1 MSETM
6 TYAAA
11 FQRAMIDEMERDETI
26 FVLGTDLYVR
36 GGHFAQ
42 VKGLGERFGPARVR
56 DTPISEAAMVAAG
69 VGSAMHGMRPVV
81 DLNFADFAMGAMDE
95 IVNQAAKMRYM
106 FGARVPLVIRGSSGV
121 GLFAAQH
128 TNSVESWFAATPG
141 LVVAT
146 PATPADAGGLLVQAL
161 RGDDPVIFL
170 MHKRLA
176 SVRGEV
182 DLPIQPLP
190 FGQAAIAREGTDV
203 TLITYSFT
211 LRQALEAAEAVESDG
226 ISVEVIDLRT
236 VAPLDRE
243 TVNESVRKTGRVV
256 LLSDAPTVGGVLA
269 EVAAGIQESVL
280 EYLDAPIVRLGGRHA
295 PIPHSP
301 PLFEALVP
309 SLDSVSAALR
319 DIVGV
324 AV

>member
-69 VGSAMHGMRPVV
+69 VGSAMRGMRPVV

-170 MHKRLA
+170 MHKRL
-176 SVRGEV
+176 E
-182 DLPIQPLP
+182 I
-190 FGQAAIAREGTDV
+190 
-203 TLITYSFT
+203 
-211 LRQALEAAEAVESDG
+211 
-226 ISVEVIDLRT
+226 
-236 VAPLDRE
+236 
-243 TVNESVRKTGRVV
+243 GRAHV
-256 LLSDAPTVGGVLA
+256 
-269 EVAAGIQESVL
+269 
-280 EYLDAPIVRLGGRHA
+280 
-295 PIPHSP
+295 
-301 PLFEALVP
+301 
-309 SLDSVSAALR
+309 
-319 DIVGV
+319 
-324 AV
+324 

>member
-11 FQRAMIDEMERDETI
+11 FQRAMVDEMERDESI

-42 VKGLGERFGPARVR
+42 VKGLGERFGPERVR

-69 VGSAMHGMRPVV
+69 VGSAMMGMRPVV

-141 LVVAT
+141 LIVAT
-146 PATPADAGGLLVQAL
+146 PATPADAGGLLVAAL

-182 DLPIQPLP
+182 DLPIQPIP
-190 FGQAAIAREGTDV
+190 FGEAAIAREGTDV

-211 LRQALEAAEAVESDG
+211 LRQALEAAEAAEAEG
-226 ISVEVIDLRT
+226 ISVEVVDLRT

-243 TVNESVRKTGRVV
+243 TINESVRKTGRVV
-256 LLSDAPTVGGVLA
+256 LLSDAPIVGGVLA
-269 EVAAGIQESVL
+269 EVAAGIQSSVL
-280 EYLDAPIVRLGGRHA
+280 DYLDAPIVRLGGRHA

-309 SLDSVSAALR
+309 SLDDVSSALR
-319 DIVGV
+319 EIVGV